1 MRARGGAQGEAQG
14 DQGGDQGGEGEG
26 DQDQKPSWNAGCEPA
41 EQLEELN
48 CLRSLI
54 ASARRGLV
62 SPSKNISK
70 G

>member
-1 MRARGGAQGEAQG
+1 MRAREGAQGEAQG

-26 DQDQKPSWNAGCEPA
+26 DQKPSWNAGCEPA